1 VTASSTGNFSTS
13 GFVFGGTVGA
23 NYQVG
28 SLVFGVE
35 ADGDWADASGFGTF
49 TASALC
55 AGGCLTTSSWLST
68 VRGRAGYAFDRF
80 LVYGTGGVALTPW
93 ASSVVNTATSQR
105 LDQASGLNYGVA
117 VGAGIEYKPLQNFG
131 VRAEV
136 LHYGVAGWDLDL
148 PTAGTTANQFQSY
161 VGRIGITWYLN

>member
-1 VTASSTGNFSTS
+1 MLHRAASGATAGAEREAAVEAEACRVTDSVTTTSTGNFGTS

-49 TASALC
+49 TASSLC

-68 VRGRAGYAFDRF
+68 LRGRAGYAFDRF
-80 LVYGTGGVALTPW
+80 FVYGTGGA
-93 ASSVVNTATSQR
+93 A
-105 LDQASGLNYGVA
+105 
-117 VGAGIEYKPLQNFG
+117 FG
-131 VRAEV
+131 NVRPAR
-136 LHYGVAGWDLDL
+136 
-148 PTAGTTANQFQSY
+148 PQP
-161 VGRIGITWYLN
+161 